1 MVIAFA
7 VVATVARR
15 RRATPTGSFAARPG
29 EGPGTWASPGARTR
43 STIRSETPPSAS
55 HSPGSDLARPA
66 ARTRLADLAALSIQ
80 SLSKQYGSTQA
91 LAQVD
96 LEVAE
101 GELCGLLGPNGAGK
115 STLAK
120 ITCGLVKPTA
130 GSVQVFGAQPGSS
143 AANGSIGYLAELFR
157 FPEWLTADEVLV
169 LHQRLSGSDGGEE
182 ERRRLLTEVGL
193 GDEAGRRVATM
204 SKGMQQRLGLA
215 QALVG
220 SPRLLLLDE
229 PSSALD
235 PAGRRAV
242 RGLLAG
248 MRERGIAVLLSSH
261 LLSEVELICDRVAI
275 LFRGQMVAEGAPAE
289 LTGATGVEV
298 ETDDGVRSFPDIDR
312 DGIPALVRRLVSEG
326 VQVFGVRQASST
338 LEDFYIETVA
348 EESAE

>member
-1 MVIAFA
+1 
-7 VVATVARR
+7 
-15 RRATPTGSFAARPG
+15 
-29 EGPGTWASPGARTR
+29 
-43 STIRSETPPSAS
+43 
-55 HSPGSDLARPA
+55 
-66 ARTRLADLAALSIQ
+66 LAALSIQ
-80 SLSKQYGSTQA
+80 ALSKRYGTTEA
-91 LAQVD
+91 LAGVD

-120 ITCGLVKPTA
+120 IACGLVRPSA
-130 GSVQVFGAQPGSS
+130 GSVDVCGARPGSS
-143 AANGSIGYLAELFR
+143 VANASIGYLAELFR
-157 FPEWLTADEVLV
+157 FPEWLTADEVLI
-169 LHQRLSGSDGGEE
+169 LHQQLSRSDGGAD
-182 ERRRLLTEVGL
+182 ERRRLLSEVGL
-193 GDEAGRRVATM
+193 GEEAGRRVATM

-215 QALVG
+215 QAMVG

-229 PSSALD
+229 PTSALD

-248 MRERGIAVLLSSH
+248 LQERGIAVLLSSH

-275 LFRGQMVAEGAPAE
+275 LFRGQVVAEGAPAE

-298 ETDDGVRSFPDIDR
+298 ETAAGVRSFPEVGR
-312 DGIPALVRRLVSEG
+312 DGVPALVERLVSEG
-326 VQVFGVRQASST
+326 EQIFGVRQVSST

>member
-1 MVIAFA
+1 
-7 VVATVARR
+7 
-15 RRATPTGSFAARPG
+15 
-29 EGPGTWASPGARTR
+29 
-43 STIRSETPPSAS
+43 
-55 HSPGSDLARPA
+55 
-66 ARTRLADLAALSIQ
+66 
-80 SLSKQYGSTQA
+80 
-91 LAQVD
+91 
-96 LEVAE
+96 
-101 GELCGLLGPNGAGK
+101 
-115 STLAK
+115 LAK
-120 ITCGLVKPTA
+120 IACGLVKPTA
-130 GSVQVFGAQPGSS
+130 GSVQVCGARPGSA

-157 FPEWLTADEVLV
+157 FPEWLTADEVLI

-275 LFRGQMVAEGAPAE
+275 LFRGQVVAEGAPAE

-298 ETDDGVRSFPDIDR
+298 ETADGVRSFPDIDR
-312 DGIPALVRRLVSEG
+312 DGIPALVQRLVSEG
-326 VQVFGVRQASST
+326 VQVFGVRQISST

>member
-1 MVIAFA
+1 
-7 VVATVARR
+7 
-15 RRATPTGSFAARPG
+15 
-29 EGPGTWASPGARTR
+29 
-43 STIRSETPPSAS
+43 
-55 HSPGSDLARPA
+55 
-66 ARTRLADLAALSIQ
+66 LAALSTQ
-80 SLSKQYGSTQA
+80 GLSKRYGSTEA
-91 LAQVD
+91 LSNVD

-120 ITCGLVKPTA
+120 IACGLVKPSA
-130 GSVQVFGAQPGSS
+130 GSVQICGAPPGSL

-169 LHQRLSGSDGGEE
+169 LHQRLADSNGGAD
-182 ERRRLLTEVGL
+182 ERRSLLTDVGL
-193 GDEAGRRVATM
+193 ENETARRVATM

-215 QALVG
+215 QAMVG

-229 PSSALD
+229 PTSALD

-242 RGLLAG
+242 RSLLAS

-275 LFRGQMVAEGAPAE
+275 LFRGEVVAEGAPAE
-289 LTGATGVEV
+289 LTNATGIQV
-298 ETDDGVRSFPDIDR
+298 ETASGVRSFPDVSR
-312 DGIPALVRRLVSEG
+312 DGIPELVTRLVSEG
-326 VQVFGVRQASST
+326 ERIFEVRQPSST

-348 EESAE
+348 EESSE